1 MKENLKKIVRAKLE
15 EYIKAGEHMDGK
27 GFWNHFNNPEE
38 AFEDFLRHFQFQIEN
53 KNLINMLTK

>member
-27 GFWNHFNNPEE
+27 SFWNHFNNPEE

-53 KNLINMLTK
+53 K